1 MSPNVVAPY
10 LIMLTAFIAQAI
22 LAEASLSF
30 LGLGVPTSQP
40 SWGTT
45 ISNGRNYLADAWWI
59 STIPGIALAI
69 LVLTTGVLGDALRD
83 HFDPRLRSAG

>member
-1 MSPNVVAPY
+1 MLRTVLPGCLAPILVVATVE
-10 LIMLTAFIAQAI
+10 LGHVI

-45 ISNGRNYLADAWWI
+45 ISNGRNYLADAW
-59 STIPGIALAI
+59 
-69 LVLTTGVLGDALRD
+69 
-83 HFDPRLRSAG
+83 